1 MVKAAQNSNGL
12 RHNDYGRYHKYCC
25 RRMLRLRKSLQFTQS
40 QRQNKKHIYVEKPV
54 TADLVASNAKY
65 LQICIFKCESDW
77 AYAMQ
82 MKQHASTLSGGK
94 ANNVANDTLTRRTNA
109 NRLRAHFLKRF
120 RKASQ
125 AADKLLQ
132 LATGAVDELS
142 LVEIEGYKAQM
153 DATFAMERNDHE
165 SAINNFL
172 TAKLIFSEIRSTQDT
187 LEALIYTE
195 KVNQL
200 ETFIRSCAA
209 SIQVESS
216 DIKLKDAATWTK
228 KIRAAQFMQGSSAKA
243 PKDKDADMNG
253 DLLSEVR
260 LNGRVIPLKSTKLRE
275 SFTTL
280 TQLKEDIEAQ
290 RNSQSKDPSAI
301 VAFQL
306 KLVQTIDET
315 ILLIN
320 KEKKEELARSEASGS
335 LYNMLLAHVQLMK
348 LTSAKERNLLQA
360 ELLTK

>member
-1 MVKAAQNSNGL
+1 
-12 RHNDYGRYHKYCC
+12 
-25 RRMLRLRKSLQFTQS
+25 
-40 QRQNKKHIYVEKPV
+40 V
-54 TADLVASNAKY
+54 TADLVASNPKY

-94 ANNVANDTLTRRTNA
+94 ASNAASNDTLSRRTNA

-120 RKASQ
+120 SKASQ

-132 LATGAVDELS
+132 LATGAVDQLS

-172 TAKLIFSEIRSTQDT
+172 TAKLIFSEIGSTQDT

-209 SIQVESS
+209 SI
-216 DIKLKDAATWTK
+216 
-228 KIRAAQFMQGSSAKA
+228 
-243 PKDKDADMNG
+243 
-253 DLLSEVR
+253 
-260 LNGRVIPLKSTKLRE
+260 
-275 SFTTL
+275 
-280 TQLKEDIEAQ
+280 
-290 RNSQSKDPSAI
+290 
-301 VAFQL
+301 
-306 KLVQTIDET
+306 
-315 ILLIN
+315 
-320 KEKKEELARSEASGS
+320 
-335 LYNMLLAHVQLMK
+335 
-348 LTSAKERNLLQA
+348 
-360 ELLTK
+360 

>member
-1 MVKAAQNSNGL
+1 M
-12 RHNDYGRYHKYCC
+12 
-25 RRMLRLRKSLQFTQS
+25 
-40 QRQNKKHIYVEKPV
+40 

-172 TAKLIFSEIRSTQDT
+172 TAKLIFSEIGSTQDT

-195 KVNQL
+195 KVN
-200 ETFIRSCAA
+200 
-209 SIQVESS
+209 
-216 DIKLKDAATWTK
+216 
-228 KIRAAQFMQGSSAKA
+228 
-243 PKDKDADMNG
+243 
-253 DLLSEVR
+253 
-260 LNGRVIPLKSTKLRE
+260 
-275 SFTTL
+275 
-280 TQLKEDIEAQ
+280 
-290 RNSQSKDPSAI
+290 
-301 VAFQL
+301 
-306 KLVQTIDET
+306 
-315 ILLIN
+315 
-320 KEKKEELARSEASGS
+320 
-335 LYNMLLAHVQLMK
+335 
-348 LTSAKERNLLQA
+348 
-360 ELLTK
+360 